1 MQNILFKKPTLILLS
16 LLKQTETPKSMTWL
30 SWETKI
36 NFSHIIQIIKNMEN
50 NGIVTTEKK
59 NRIREIILT
68 TKGRI
73 IAQEIEKMIN
83 KLEVGEKV

>member
-1 MQNILFKKPTLILLS
+1 
-16 LLKQTETPKSMTWL
+16 
-30 SWETKI
+30 
-36 NFSHIIQIIKNMEN
+36 MEN